1 MVDISHNQTSVKIH
15 TVLQGV
21 FLLAPLN
28 CLSMELALP
37 PYKKFSKVP
46 DWPPS
51 TPKLFY
57 VQNRFLTKTA
67 KDLVKFWY

>member
-1 MVDISHNQTSVKIH
+1 MVDIWHNQTSVKIH

-37 PYKKFSKVP
+37 PYKNSAKFQTGPPQHQNYSMFRADSVP
-46 DWPPS
+46 KQPR
-51 TPKLFY
+51 T
-57 VQNRFLTKTA
+57 
-67 KDLVKFWY
+67 